1 MTLTQLEVL
10 IALDECRSFSRAA
23 MRLGTTQSA
32 VSHALRVLEAQFG
45 VKLALRDAS
54 GVAMTDAGE
63 RLLLRAREMTAL
75 AATMA
80 QELVD
85 ARDLKSGTL
94 RIGSFGPTSTMHLLP
109 PWLAAF
115 KKRHPGVQVR
125 IEEESDE
132 VVDQWLLQK
141 RVELGFVIVPDER
154 FEVLPVVQDE
164 FVAILP
170 AKHSLAKLQAV
181 PISALTGLDFVLSEA
196 GGGPVIVPIL
206 QKNDARPNVLYHL
219 TQIVSILEFV
229 RRGLAVSV
237 AARLAL
243 PDTPKGVVY
252 RPLSPA
258 QPRTVG
264 LACLDAAKL
273 SPLARFGTWPKRRS
287 RHIRSAYRYLFDS
300 CLRTFHAG
308 YRHFYLNKIV
318 RPACR
323 KLFSFC

>member
-10 IALDECRSFSRAA
+10 IALAECRSFSRAA

-32 VSHALRVLEAQFG
+32 VSHALRALEAQFT
-45 VKLALRDAS
+45 VKLAQRDAS
-54 GVAMTDAGE
+54 GVVMSDAGQ

-75 AATMA
+75 AATMT
-80 QELVD
+80 QELTD
-85 ARDLKSGTL
+85 ARDLKTGTL

-115 KKRHPGVQVR
+115 KKSHPGVQVR
-125 IEEESDE
+125 VDEESDE
-132 VVDQWLLQK
+132 VVDEWLLQK
-141 RVELGFVIVPDER
+141 RVELGFVVVPDER
-154 FEVLPVVQDE
+154 FEVLPLVQDE

-170 AKHSLAKLQAV
+170 ARHPLAKRPAV

-196 GGGPVIVPIL
+196 GSSPAIVPIL
-206 QKNDARPNVLYHL
+206 QKQGARPHVLYHL

-229 RRGLAVSV
+229 RQGVAVSM

-243 PDTPKGVVY
+243 PAPPKGVVY

-264 LACLDAAKL
+264 LACLDTAKL
-273 SPLARFGTWPKRRS
+273 SPLARAFWDGAQMRLKAKT
-287 RHIRSAYRYLFDS
+287 
-300 CLRTFHAG
+300 
-308 YRHFYLNKIV
+308 
-318 RPACR
+318 
-323 KLFSFC
+323 

>member
-32 VSHALRVLEAQFG
+32 VSHALRALEAQFG
-45 VKLALRDAS
+45 VKLAQRDAS

-170 AKHSLAKLQAV
+170 AKHPLAKLKTV

-243 PDTPKGVVY
+243 PDAPKGVVY
-252 RPLSPA
+252 RPLLPA

-273 SPLARFGTWPKRRS
+273 SPLARAFWDVAKAQVKA
-287 RHIRSAYRYLFDS
+287 H
-300 CLRTFHAG
+300 
-308 YRHFYLNKIV
+308 
-318 RPACR
+318 
-323 KLFSFC
+323 

>member
-1 MTLTQLEVL
+1 MTLAQLEVL
-10 IALDECRSFSRAA
+10 IALAECRSFSRAA

-32 VSHALRVLEAQFG
+32 VSHALRALEAQFA
-45 VKLALRDAS
+45 VKLAQRDAS
-54 GVAMTDAGE
+54 GVLMTDAGQ

-75 AATMA
+75 AATMT
-80 QELVD
+80 QELTD
-85 ARDLKSGTL
+85 ARDLKTGTL

-115 KKRHPGVQVR
+115 KKSHPDVQLR

-132 VVDQWLLQK
+132 VVDQWLLEK

-154 FEVLPVVQDE
+154 FEVLPLVQDE

-170 AKHSLAKLQAV
+170 ARHPLAKRPAV

-206 QKNDARPNVLYHL
+206 QRHDARPHVLYHL
-219 TQIVSILEFV
+219 TQVVSILEFV
-229 RRGLAVSV
+229 RRGLAVSM

-243 PDTPKGVVY
+243 PDAPKGVVY
-252 RPLSPA
+252 RPLLPA

-264 LACLDAAKL
+264 LACLDAARL
-273 SPLARFGTWPKRRS
+273 SPLARAFWDGAQAQLKA
-287 RHIRSAYRYLFDS
+287 H
-300 CLRTFHAG
+300 
-308 YRHFYLNKIV
+308 
-318 RPACR
+318 
-323 KLFSFC
+323 

>member
-10 IALDECRSFSRAA
+10 IALAECRSFSRAA

-32 VSHALRVLEAQFG
+32 VSHALRALESQFA
-45 VKLALRDAS
+45 VKLAQRDAS
-54 GVAMTDAGE
+54 GVLMTDAGE

-75 AATMA
+75 AATMT
-80 QELVD
+80 QELTD
-85 ARDLKSGTL
+85 ARDLKTGTL

-109 PWLAAF
+109 PWLAEF
-115 KKRHPGVQVR
+115 RKRYPDVQLR

-132 VVDQWLLQK
+132 VVDQWLLEK

-154 FEVLPVVQDE
+154 FEVLPLVQDE

-170 AKHSLAKLQAV
+170 AKHPLAKRPAV

-206 QKNDARPNVLYHL
+206 QRHGARPHVLYHL
-219 TQIVSILEFV
+219 TQVVSILEFV
-229 RRGLAVSV
+229 RRGLAVSM

-243 PDTPKGVVY
+243 PDPPKGVVY

-264 LACLDAAKL
+264 LACLDVARL
-273 SPLARFGTWPKRRS
+273 SPLARAFWELAQAQLKG
-287 RHIRSAYRYLFDS
+287 H
-300 CLRTFHAG
+300 
-308 YRHFYLNKIV
+308 
-318 RPACR
+318 
-323 KLFSFC
+323 